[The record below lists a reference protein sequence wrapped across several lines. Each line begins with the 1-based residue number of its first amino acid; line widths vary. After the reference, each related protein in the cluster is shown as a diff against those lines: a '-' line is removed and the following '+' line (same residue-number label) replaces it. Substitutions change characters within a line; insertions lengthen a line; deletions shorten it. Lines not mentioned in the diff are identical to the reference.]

1 MRVVVKK
8 ALVLSPHT
16 DDAIIGA
23 GGLIQKLAR
32 DRCHIVYMVFSI
44 CDDTL
49 IGTKYSKGKIAEED
63 KKAATLL
70 GATEIIHH
78 NFENKHLHKQRQEI
92 LDSIYPYRKDPEL
105 DLVIAPFSGDI
116 HQDHRTVAL
125 EAERAFGRNHVTLLQ
140 YPIMGT
146 CKNFIPNLFIPLT
159 REEADKKIEALSLYK
174 TQFELRNVWFD
185 LENFRSQ
192 LRVDGVYTNTEF
204 AESFVQIKGT
214 WTVGT

>member
-1 MRVVVKK
+1 MRVTARK

-23 GGLIQKLAR
+23 GGLIQKLAKNG
-32 DRCHIVYMVFSI
+32 CHIVHIVFSI

-49 IGTKYSKGKIAEED
+49 VGTKYPKGTIAEED

-70 GATEIIHH
+70 GADEIIHLD
-78 NFENKHLHKQRQEI
+78 FENKHLYKRRQDI
-92 LDSIYPYRKDPEL
+92 LDAIYAYRKDSEL
-105 DLVIAPFSGDI
+105 DLVIAPYSGDM
-116 HQDHRTVAL
+116 HQDHRTVAK
-125 EAERAFGRNHVTLLQ
+125 EAERAFGRNPATLIQ

-146 CKNFIPNLFIPLT
+146 CKDFNPTLFVPLT
-159 REEADKKIEALSLYK
+159 KEEADKKIEALSLYK
-174 TQFELRNVWFD
+174 TQFDLRNGWFD
-185 LENFRSQ
+185 LDNFLAQ

-204 AESFVQIKGT
+204 AEAFVQLKGT